1 MHTHILDAILLTV
14 ILHRHHTPSLRSN
27 FRDLLAVLVDDK
39 DAVLNIPVDD
49 ASTNEYASTLGASLE
64 AGKGMYTNLQQV
76 YLSTSTGDVGLSL
89 QESLP
94 SIYTASCDFDAMEG
108 VTGLRENIDQQEN
121 IYDEVTE
128 TSTLPRP
135 GQTVD
140 DIYSEIN
147 DQVDPTD
154 VDYEDI

>member
-1 MHTHILDAILLTV
+1 
-14 ILHRHHTPSLRSN
+14 
-27 FRDLLAVLVDDK
+27 
-39 DAVLNIPVDD
+39 
-49 ASTNEYASTLGASLE
+49 
-64 AGKGMYTNLQQV
+64 
-76 YLSTSTGDVGLSL
+76 
-89 QESLP
+89 
-94 SIYTASCDFDAMEG
+94 MEG